1 MRYIAILSLLLFS
14 CSNDASNLASL
25 ESQTKKETTAQLKEP
40 NMKFSANIEGMVC
53 KMGCVASIKKEV
65 RALAGVSSVEVD
77 FKEDELIQFVQVSYN
92 DTQANEAVIQSTI
105 ESINNEQFQVSAV
118 QTETL

>member
-1 MRYIAILSLLLFS
+1 MRYLAFFTLLLFS
-14 CSNDASNLASL
+14 CSNDASNVAS
-25 ESQTKKETTAQLKEP
+25 SASNSSKKSVAQSKDP
-40 NMKFSANIEGMVC
+40 NMKFSANVEGMVC
-53 KMGCVASIKKEV
+53 KMGCVASIRKELS
-65 RALAGVSSVEVD
+65 ALKGVSSVEVD